1 MIDMNTFGV
10 LKIVQK
16 DKVSLFRKVF
26 KQNKAL
32 IYDFDANKLLF
43 RSKNEEIAHFIALR
57 QYQFAYYGIAGV
69 LFIEG
74 IRCFHQE
81 VDVG

>member
-1 MIDMNTFGV
+1 MVDMNTFGV

-26 KQNKAL
+26 EQNEAL

-43 RSKNEEIAHFIALR
+43 RSKNEEIAHFIAL
-57 QYQFAYYGIAGV
+57 
-69 LFIEG
+69 
-74 IRCFHQE
+74 
-81 VDVG
+81 